1 MIGRD
6 AAMQMTPTTDA
17 LKRSFYLFSLPLAM
31 IAVSLLVVAE
41 WRQGTLHIVDALGLP
56 LLVLLFGTLT
66 LGLWRGAISVT
77 RLEVAAFSGVV
88 PMYLASLGY
97 SLFSLPQAQAALWNL
112 TGLGYWSPIVY
123 ALAFLI
129 FGVKVG
135 LRMSLLVYA
144 ISLLVWF
151 IYFIILFLADE
162 TPMGG
167 AVFYQLFAS
176 NGLLLVML
184 YGVGRAFV
192 AQAQQTAQLEHAAH
206 TDPLTQLY
214 NRRFLTQCLAQ
225 VVSSLGHAQPLS
237 LVLVDLDHF
246 KKINDV
252 YGHGVG
258 DRVLQGVSRYLL
270 DHARK
275 MDVVGRWGGEEFLL
289 VLPDTAL
296 PEALGVAEQLRAGL
310 EQSPD
315 EATGTLTA
323 SFGVVQAGPGEA
335 VAGLLERAD
344 RTLYRAKGA
353 GRNRVE
359 GDAFSPADSPVK
371 PQVSTASL
379 G

>member
-1 MIGRD
+1 MELDRPG
-6 AAMQMTPTTDA
+6 
-17 LKRSFYLFSLPLAM
+17 
-31 IAVSLLVVAE
+31 LLVAYRLRPGVSDLRRQSRAQNVA
-41 WRQGTLHIVDALGLP
+41 
-56 LLVLLFGTLT
+56 
-66 LGLWRGAISVT
+66 
-77 RLEVAAFSGVV
+77 
-88 PMYLASLGY
+88 
-97 SLFSLPQAQAALWNL
+97 
-112 TGLGYWSPIVY
+112 
-123 ALAFLI
+123 
-129 FGVKVG
+129 VG
-135 LRMSLLVYA
+135 LRGLTAGMARIHFVT
-144 ISLLVWF
+144 
-151 IYFIILFLADE
+151 LFSAGE

-176 NGLLLVML
+176 DGLLLVML
-184 YGVGRAFV
+184 YGTGRAFV
-192 AQAQQTAQLEHAAH
+192 VQAQQAAQLEQAAH

-214 NRRFLTQCLAQ
+214 NRRFLAHCLAQ

-246 KKINDV
+246 KKINDG

-258 DRVLQGVSRYLL
+258 DRVLQGVGRYLL

-296 PEALGVAEQLRAGL
+296 PEALEVAERLRAGL
-310 EQSPD
+310 GQSPD
-315 EATGTLTA
+315 EETGTLTA

-359 GDAFSPADSPVK
+359 GDAFSPVDSPAE
-371 PQVSTASL
+371 S
-379 G
+379 